1 MFIESPDT
9 FLDDFSVPCVKGA
22 TSFTGLLDMPDIMFD
37 VGSMPMQSS
46 EYSLT
51 FRMGDVSLAT
61 GDAVTVSGVQYTV
74 RSPVN
79 KLDDGVFGAVK
90 LSKV

>member
-1 MFIESPDT
+1 MFVDAPDT
-9 FLDDFSVPCVKGA
+9 FLDDFGVPCSKGA
-22 TSFTGLLDMPDIMFD
+22 TNFIGLFDMPDIVFD

-61 GDAVTVSGVQYTV
+61 SDSVTVSGVNYIV

>member
-1 MFIESPDT
+1 MFVESPDT
-9 FLDDFSVPCVKGA
+9 FLDDFGVPCSKGT

-37 VGSMPMQSS
+37 LGSMPIQSS

-51 FRMGDVSLAT
+51 FRMGDVSLMT
-61 GDAVTVSGVQYTV
+61 GDAVTVSSVNYIV

-90 LSKV
+90 LSKT

>member
-1 MFIESPDT
+1 MFVEAPDT
-9 FLDDFSVPCVKGA
+9 FLDDFGVACSKG
-22 TSFTGLLDMPDIMFD
+22 TVNFTGLLDMPDLVFD
-37 VGSMPMQSS
+37 VGSMPLQSS

-61 GDAVTVSGVQYTV
+61 SDAVTVAGVSYVV

-90 LSKV
+90 LSKP